1 MKIEQHVDI
10 KYNWSYCT
18 YNGLEIEDADS
29 NKIVIRMSEEQII
42 DLAEKL
48 NAKVEYINEKRKE
61 QLLKEQTED
70 AETTD

>member
-29 NKIVIRMSEEQII
+29 NKITIRMSDEQII
-42 DLAEKL
+42 DLSEKL
-48 NAKVEYINEKRKE
+48 NAKVENINEKRKE
-61 QLLKEQTED
+61 ELEKQN
-70 AETTD
+70 AETDS

>member
-61 QLLKEQTED
+61 KLEEQN
-70 AETTD
+70 AEANS

>member
-18 YNGLEIEDADS
+18 YNGLEIEDSDS
-29 NKIVIRMSEEQII
+29 NKITIRMSEEQII

-48 NAKVEYINEKRKE
+48 NAKVEYIHEKRKDKVEE
-61 QLLKEQTED
+61 QN
-70 AETTD
+70 AEADS

>member
-29 NKIVIRMSEEQII
+29 NKILIRMSDDQVI
-42 DLAEKL
+42 DLTEKL
-48 NAKVEYINEKRKE
+48 NAKVEYINEKRKDKVEE
-61 QLLKEQTED
+61 QN
-70 AETTD
+70 AEADS

>member
-29 NKIVIRMSEEQII
+29 NKIVIRMSDDQMI

-48 NAKVEYINEKRKE
+48 NAKVEYINEKRKDKVEE
-61 QLLKEQTED
+61 QN
-70 AETTD
+70 AEADSN

>member
-29 NKIVIRMSEEQII
+29 NKIIIRMSDEQII
-42 DLAEKL
+42 DLSEKL

-61 QLLKEQTED
+61 KLEEQN
-70 AETTD
+70 AETDS

>member
-29 NKIVIRMSEEQII
+29 NKIVIRMSDDQMI

-48 NAKVEYINEKRKE
+48 NAKVEYINEKRKDKVEE
-61 QLLKEQTED
+61 QN
-70 AETTD
+70 AEADS

>member
-29 NKIVIRMSEEQII
+29 NKIIIRMSDEQII
-42 DLAEKL
+42 DLSEKL

-61 QLLKEQTED
+61 ELEKQN
-70 AETTD
+70 AETDS

>member
-48 NAKVEYINEKRKE
+48 NAKVEYIHEKRKDKVEE
-61 QLLKEQTED
+61 QN
-70 AETTD
+70 AETDN

>member
-18 YNGLEIEDADS
+18 YNGLEIEDSDS
-29 NKIVIRMSEEQII
+29 NKITIRMSDEQII
-42 DLAEKL
+42 DLSEKL

-61 QLLKEQTED
+61 KLEEQN
-70 AETTD
+70 AETDS

>member
-29 NKIVIRMSEEQII
+29 NKIIIRMSDEQII
-42 DLAEKL
+42 DLSEKL
-48 NAKVEYINEKRKE
+48 NAKVEYINEKRKDKVEE
-61 QLLKEQTED
+61 QN
-70 AETTD
+70 AEADS

>member
-29 NKIVIRMSEEQII
+29 NKIVIRMSDDQMI

-48 NAKVEYINEKRKE
+48 NAKVEYINEKRKDKVEE
-61 QLLKEQTED
+61 QN
-70 AETTD
+70 AEADSE